1 MLFRRAFDEAQLEAQ
16 NVTYS
21 RQQLHPRVDTFL
33 CQMPITSLQAA
44 TMIKRKD
51 VFILIM
57 SVFKSQNLGAR
68 T

>member
-21 RQQLHPRVDTFL
+21 RHQLHPRVDTFL

-44 TMIKRKD
+44 TMIKRCIYSNNER
-51 VFILIM
+51 F
-57 SVFKSQNLGAR
+57 
-68 T
+68 

>member
-21 RQQLHPRVDTFL
+21 RQQLHPRVDPFL

-44 TMIKRKD
+44 TMIKRCIYSNNER
-51 VFILIM
+51 F
-57 SVFKSQNLGAR
+57 
-68 T
+68 